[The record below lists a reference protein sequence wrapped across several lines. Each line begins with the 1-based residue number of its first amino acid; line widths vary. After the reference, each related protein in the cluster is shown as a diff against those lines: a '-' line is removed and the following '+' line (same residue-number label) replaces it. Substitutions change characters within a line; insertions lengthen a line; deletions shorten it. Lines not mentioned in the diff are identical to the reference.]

1 MDTSPSI
8 QSFPVQSCLNP
19 LTASSVMPPGVAWS
33 FSFASRNSLVSSCRE
48 RRCSSKDLGAIMS
61 AFPAVPALVSFPFP
75 FPPSRPSYVPGLFP
89 ASPPA
94 PRAKARAPSYQPVHL
109 LSAHLLSAH
118 LSPVRRCGRRNKTG
132 KAQPSAVQRIQDAGR
147 PGAAALTALIPIMRF
162 QPKT

>member
-33 FSFASRNSLVSSCRE
+33 LSFASRNSLVSSCRE

-75 FPPSRPSYVPGLFP
+75 FPRSRPSYGPALFP

-109 LSAHLLSAH
+109 LPVH
-118 LSPVRRCGRRNKTG
+118 LSPVRRCGRCNKTG